1 MGRHLMSA
9 VRRRRRA
16 GQQNRSAGVGG
27 VGGAGG
33 GAVRRQKLAQRL
45 AALRRYAPTVLAFG
59 AELFEE
65 DGAHLDAAS
74 Q

>member
-16 GQQNRSAGVGG
+16 GHQNRSAGVGG

>member
-1 MGRHLMSA
+1 MSA

-16 GQQNRSAGVGG
+16 GHQNGSAGVGGVGG